1 MAGGFHSTSPFH
13 HSVAFVANVTS
24 KLPSALE
31 YVQMLLGY
39 VLWVS
44 IARAQLILGLVFSLL
59 SILSLNFKYILLP
72 IHFQK
77 RIICFI

>member
-31 YVQMLLGY
+31 YGSNVGLNCTIKLSNLKNNIKCKIMM
-39 VLWVS
+39 
-44 IARAQLILGLVFSLL
+44 ILKEHYM
-59 SILSLNFKYILLP
+59 IY
-72 IHFQK
+72 
-77 RIICFI
+77 

>member
-31 YVQMLLGY
+31 YGSNVWLISM
-39 VLWVS
+39 
-44 IARAQLILGLVFSLL
+44 IAHSNLKNNFNCRIMIILKEHYM
-59 SILSLNFKYILLP
+59 INRWENTNK
-72 IHFQK
+72 
-77 RIICFI
+77 

>member
-44 IARAQLILGLVFSLL
+44 IARAQLFLVLVFSLL
-59 SILSLNFKYILLP
+59 SILSLN
-72 IHFQK
+72 
-77 RIICFI
+77 